1 MFERTPIYKLCQKI
15 IAINE
20 DRVFSVVLDV
30 QEVKDLIIDLN
41 TSKQLREQHID
52 KLGEKLF
59 NNYSNRDYYG
69 SGDELGRAGQ
79 PYEVYNTGAYFD
91 SFKVNV
97 GNGFILIES
106 DPIKDGDS
114 LFEMYTE
121 NIEGLS
127 AESMIELQSFAKDLY
142 LRYFRNELLKR

>member
-106 DPIKDGDS
+106 DPI
-114 LFEMYTE
+114 
-121 NIEGLS
+121 N
-127 AESMIELQSFAKDLY
+127 
-142 LRYFRNELLKR
+142 